1 MNDLKIFIDAGQD
14 GSAELSG
21 RHRPCAYV
29 ALKTDGKTAVA
40 YCGMGNLRDMNAVSA
55 EALVA
60 TLTDIY
66 ADLGGS
72 SDPVP
77 DIEIISA
84 SPGFWKRLDL
94 TQEAELLNPKRAQ
107 GLDQHD
113 CWKKLATLNAILGL
127 ARPRKPASPG
137 EEDMLKRVNQ
147 RRKELAKRSVAEVS
161 HDASG
166 ITAAWPE
173 DWELDS

>member
-14 GSAELSG
+14 SSAELSG

-29 ALKTDGKTAVA
+29 ALKTDGKTTMAH
-40 YCGMGNLRDMNAVSA
+40 CGMGHLRDMNAVSA

-60 TLTDIY
+60 SLTHIY

-72 SDPVP
+72 SDLVP
-77 DIEIISA
+77 AIEIISG

-94 TQEAELLNPKRAQ
+94 TQEAEVLNPKRAQ

-113 CWKKLATLNAILGL
+113 CWKKLATLNAVLGL
-127 ARPRKPASPG
+127 APPRKPASPS
-137 EEDMLKRVNQ
+137 EEDMLKRVKQ
-147 RRKELAKRSVAEVS
+147 LRKELAKKAVARVP

-166 ITAAWPE
+166 ITEAWHE
-173 DWELDS
+173 DWELGS